1 VQNDKNEIKMT
12 NTTIIILLIIAAYV
26 LFTLYVSK
34 RISKAR
40 YMNEERRS
48 MHKKLIWILPFIGP
62 VLISGFWTK
71 RKKRMGVQT
80 KERRNKGK
88 GGFTENTGGI
98 WG

>member
-1 VQNDKNEIKMT
+1 
-12 NTTIIILLIIAAYV
+12 
-26 LFTLYVSK
+26 
-34 RISKAR
+34 
-40 YMNEERRS
+40 